1 MFIIKYK
8 KLFLALSGIL
18 MVVALAAIAVFG
30 LNLGIDFTGGAMM
43 EIEYQEAR
51 PEVQEIETAAQTVGL
66 ENVTVQP
73 TGETGYILRM
83 RDLAEEE
90 KSALDQA
97 LAFEGEYEFT
107 EGRFS
112 SIGPVIGEE
121 LAQRG
126 LIAIILVVLLII
138 AFVAFVFR
146 HVSSTV
152 SSWKY
157 GLVAI
162 VTLVHDIV
170 IPVGIF
176 AALGHYIGF
185 ELDALFLTALLAI
198 LGLSVNDTIVIFDRI
213 RENIRHKVSI
223 HFDETVGVSLRQ
235 TFLRSFNT
243 SFSTLIV
250 LLSLFFLGGETTR
263 DFALVLAVGIALGTY
278 SSIFLAAPLLVTI
291 EKWGRGKA

>member
-8 KLFLALSGIL
+8 KIFLALSGIL

>member
-97 LAFEGEYEFT
+97 LTFEGEYEFT

>member
-8 KLFLALSGIL
+8 KIFLALSGIL

-291 EKWGRGKA
+291 EKWGRGKV